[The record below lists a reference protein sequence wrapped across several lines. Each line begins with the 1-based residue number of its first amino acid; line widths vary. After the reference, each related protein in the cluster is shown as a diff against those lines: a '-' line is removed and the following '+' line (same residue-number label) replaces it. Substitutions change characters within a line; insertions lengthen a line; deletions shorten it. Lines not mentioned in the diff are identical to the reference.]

1 MRSSSD
7 KELRMYL
14 AVDFQGGIESA
25 WSNVATFVPKL
36 AAALLILLVGY
47 LVAKTLASILNKV
60 LERVGFDRVVERGGV
75 RQALARSK
83 YDPSD
88 ILAKLVFWTIM
99 LFVLQLAFGVFGA
112 NPISDL
118 LRGLIAYL
126 PNIFVAILI
135 IVVAAA
141 IARAVTDL
149 LANLLGAM
157 QGGQLIAK
165 GAGVAILVFA
175 AFAALDQLQI
185 APRIVTGLW
194 YAILAA
200 VVGSVIVA
208 VGGGGIRT
216 MQRYWERT
224 TSRAEERA
232 PQLRQQAQHPAA
244 PDGYAYDTTSINPGP
259 GGASAAAGL
268 GEAEGAGR
276 RFRRDR

>member
-1 MRSSSD
+1 VI
-7 KELRMYL
+7 L
-14 AVDFQGGIESA
+14 AIDYQGGIERA

-36 AAALLILLVGY
+36 AAALLILVIGWFL
-47 LVAKTLASILNKV
+47 AKAVASILNKV
-60 LERVGFDRVVERGGV
+60 LERVGFDRAVERGGL

-88 ILAKLVFWTIM
+88 ILAKLVYWTIM

-135 IVVAAA
+135 VVIAAA
-141 IARAVTDL
+141 VARAVTDL
-149 LANLLGAM
+149 LANLLSGM
-157 QGGQLIAK
+157 QGGQLLAR
-165 GAGVAILVFA
+165 GAGIAILVFA

-200 VVGSVIVA
+200 VVGSAIVA

-216 MQRYWERT
+216 MQRYWEQT
-224 TSRAEERA
+224 AGRAEQRG
-232 PQLRQQAQHPAA
+232 PQLRNQARAS
-244 PDGYAYDTTSINPGP
+244 AYDTTL
-259 GGASAAAGL
+259 GGDSPVT
-268 GEAEGAGR
+268 EEFDSGR
-276 RFRRDR
+276 TR